1 MRSPQYFHR
10 CGLVLFGLVA
20 LAPLLRGDGALAG
33 VALTLSDASS
43 DETDAEMLDATL
55 TFTVLDGT
63 LTLTVRNDT
72 AGADAFDISAV
83 YFNVGADIA
92 DLSLVLGEPGWSL
105 LPRQRA
111 DGFGRFDFALLS
123 VRGND
128 PDEIA
133 PGESSSFI
141 LDIEGAGSFHDLDFT
156 TDFRA
161 LPPGSTPS
169 IAAAKFVNGPGD
181 DSAFGVVVSEPGTAL
196 LISICLGL
204 LGRRSR
210 HRVRA

>member
-1 MRSPQYFHR
+1 MRSPQGNHR
-10 CGLVLFGLVA
+10 YGWLLLGLA
-20 LAPLLRGDGALAG
+20 AAAPLPIGEPAFAG

-105 LPRQRA
+105 LRRQRA

-123 VRGND
+123 AHGND

-133 PGESSSFI
+133 PGDSSSFI
-141 LDIEGAGSFHDLDFT
+141 FDIEGAGPFHDLDFT
-156 TDFRA
+156 TDFSVI
-161 LPPGSTPS
+161 PPGSTPS

-181 DSAFGVVVSEPGTAL
+181 DSAFGAVVAEPGTAL
-196 LISICLGL
+196 LISIGLGVI
-204 LGRRSR
+204 GWRSR
-210 HRVRA
+210 RRRRG